1 MLLLLLFSH
10 GRGAC
15 GVPGLPLLLGVDAR
29 APDADAGTT
38 VVPLVLDGDSQG
50 LGRPSAGEAGVAP
63 PVPRARSHGLGGA
76 GRPVRKRRMIRLVL
90 GA

>member
-1 MLLLLLFSH
+1 MLLLLFSH

-15 GVPGLPLLLGVDAR
+15 GVPGLAATLLFGVEAKAFDE
-29 APDADAGTT
+29 GTT

-50 LGRPSAGEAGVAP
+50 LGSPSAGEAGVAP

-76 GRPVRKRRMIRLVL
+76 GRPALRLDGIV
-90 GA
+90 